1 MKVNYKDLKMSII
14 KCCKPTKGNDCTEFI
29 IDKDSIVKRFNEKG
43 LYVLD
48 LNSFESKKIL
58 ASDIPFISEYLKD
71 GKLSWLDAGKE
82 FTTVT
87 FVDMESADE
96 DLLSKLN
103 SLESCD
109 VDEKVKLTSEIL
121 SRYKCYNAMIVSYIS
136 NEPTRFGKISYEIA
150 CRANKVVLKEKY
162 KNEEGKE

>member
-14 KCCKPTKGNDCTEFI
+14 KCCKATNGNDNTKFN
-29 IDKDSIVKRFNEKG
+29 IDRDLLIKRFNEKG

-48 LNSFESKKIL
+48 LNSFESNQIL

-82 FTTVT
+82 FATIT
-87 FVDMESADE
+87 FIDMESSDE
-96 DLLSKLN
+96 NLLSKLN
-103 SLESCD
+103 LLESCS
-109 VDEKVKLTSEIL
+109 VDEKVKLVSEIL
-121 SRYKCYNAMIVSYIS
+121 SKYRCYNAMIVSYIS

-150 CRANKVVLKEKY
+150 CRANKTVLRERY